1 MHHERIDGKG
11 YPFGMKGEELPEG
24 AKIIAVADVLDALTS
39 NRSYRKPFTFKEAF
53 ELMDL
58 MIETALDSKVLEA
71 AKRCF
76 NI

>member
-1 MHHERIDGKG
+1 MTGD
-11 YPFGMKGEELPEG
+11 ELPEG
-24 AKIIAVADVLDALTS
+24 AKIIAVADILDALTS

-53 ELMDL
+53 ELMEL
-58 MIETALDSKVLEA
+58 MTETALDANVLEA